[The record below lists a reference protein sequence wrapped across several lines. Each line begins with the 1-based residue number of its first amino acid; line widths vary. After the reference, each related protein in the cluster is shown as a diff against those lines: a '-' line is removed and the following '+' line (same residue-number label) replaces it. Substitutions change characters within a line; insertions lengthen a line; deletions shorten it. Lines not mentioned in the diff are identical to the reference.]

1 MLFITPRCTMIPLL
15 LLLTLAHVPCVSSTW
30 AAVHSDAGHDVAATS
45 QGINNTDPLGVT
57 EQLGNL
63 VAVDAVFRD
72 EDGTPIRIG
81 DILTVPTLLLPV
93 YYGCPNVCSLL
104 QANIAQLLP
113 RVDLKPGKE
122 YQVISLSFDDTE
134 TPAMARQA
142 RKDYL
147 SAAGENW
154 PPMAWR
160 FLTGDGT
167 NIRRMMGSVGFHFQ
181 RNQDQF
187 VHPVV
192 MVVLSAGGQ
201 DCALPV
207 WLQAPSLR
215 HHHGHDRGERG
226 SHGSLHQTGTRL
238 LFQLRPPRQA
248 LRAEHPPGY
257 RGCSRGSCHRPVSRT
272 HLRRTQEKKGKR
284 IGTR

>member
-1 MLFITPRCTMIPLL
+1 MLFITPRYTMITLL
-15 LLLTLAHVPCVSSTW
+15 LLLTLAHVPWVSS
-30 AAVHSDAGHDVAATS
+30 AGAGVHSDSEHDVVATS
-45 QGINNTDPLGVT
+45 SRTNDTDPLGVT
-57 EQLGNL
+57 EQLGNSA
-63 VAVDAVFRD
+63 AVDAVFRD

-81 DILTVPTLLLPV
+81 DILTIPTLLLPV

-134 TPAMARQA
+134 TPVMARRA

-154 PPMAWR
+154 PPAAWR

-167 NIRRMMGSVGFHFQ
+167 NIRRMMGSIGFHFQ

-192 MVVLSAGGQ
+192 MVALAPGGKIVRYLYGYKPLPFDITMAMTEANEGRTGLSIKRALAYCFSYDPQGKHYALNILRVTGVAVVGLAIVLFLALTFGG
-201 DCALPV
+201 
-207 WLQAPSLR
+207 
-215 HHHGHDRGERG
+215 
-226 SHGSLHQTGTRL
+226 
-238 LFQLRPPRQA
+238 
-248 LRAEHPPGY
+248 
-257 RGCSRGSCHRPVSRT
+257 
-272 HLRRTQEKKGKR
+272 RRKR
-284 IGTR
+284 KVKE

>member
-1 MLFITPRCTMIPLL
+1 MLFITPRCTMIPVL
-15 LLLTLAHVPCVSSTW
+15 LLLTLAHVPCVSSAGT
-30 AAVHSDAGHDVAATS
+30 AVHSDAGHDVVAIS

-81 DILTVPTLLLPV
+81 DVLTIPTLLLPV
-93 YYGCPNVCSLL
+93 YYGCPNVCSLM
-104 QANIAQLLP
+104 QSNIAQLLP

-142 RKDYL
+142 KKDYL

-154 PPMAWR
+154 PPVAWR
-160 FLTGDGT
+160 FLTGDSA

-181 RNQDQF
+181 RSQDQF

-192 MVVLSAGGQ
+192 MVVLAPGGKIVRYLYGYKPLPFDITMGMTEANEGRAGLSIKR
-201 DCALPV
+201 ALAYCFSYDPQGKHYA
-207 WLQAPSLR
+207 LNILR
-215 HHHGHDRGERG
+215 VTGIAVVGLAIILFLALTFGGRGKKK
-226 SHGSLHQTGTRL
+226 
-238 LFQLRPPRQA
+238 A
-248 LRAEHPPGY
+248 
-257 RGCSRGSCHRPVSRT
+257 
-272 HLRRTQEKKGKR
+272 QE
-284 IGTR
+284 